1 LKHERRPQTVA
12 RTRGGASANLAQ
24 AAPMFAALGDAT
36 RLRLVARLCD
46 AGPQSTM
53 RLARGAQVSRQAIS
67 KHLAVLEAAG
77 LARGSRMGREHIWEL
92 QRRRLA
98 EVQSFLNQISR
109 EWDAAIDRL
118 RMFVEN
124 EPR

>member
-1 LKHERRPQTVA
+1 LKHERRPRTVA
-12 RTRGGASANLAQ
+12 RTRAGASANLAQ
-24 AAPMFAALGDAT
+24 AAPMFAALGDTT

-53 RLARGAQVSRQAIS
+53 RLAKGAQVSRQAIS

-92 QRRRLA
+92 ERRRFAL
-98 EVQSFLNQISR
+98 VQSWLNQISR

-124 EPR
+124 E

>member
-1 LKHERRPQTVA
+1 LKHERRPRSVA
-12 RTRGGASANLAQ
+12 RARGGASANLAQ

-92 QRRRLA
+92 EGRRLA
-98 EVQSFLNQISR
+98 LVQSCLNQISR

-124 EPR
+124 EP

>member
-1 LKHERRPQTVA
+1 
-12 RTRGGASANLAQ
+12 
-24 AAPMFAALGDAT
+24 MFAALGDAT

-77 LARGSRMGREHIWEL
+77 LARGARMGREHIWEL
-92 QRRRLA
+92 ERRRLA
-98 EVQSFLNQISR
+98 QVQSWLNQISR
-109 EWDAAIDRL
+109 EWDTAIDRL
-118 RMFVEN
+118 RIFVEN
-124 EPR
+124 APK

>member
-1 LKHERRPQTVA
+1 
-12 RTRGGASANLAQ
+12 
-24 AAPMFAALGDAT
+24 MFAALGDAT

-46 AGPQSTM
+46 AGPQSIM

-92 QRRRLA
+92 EGRRLA
-98 EVQSFLNQISR
+98 LVQSCLNQISR

-124 EPR
+124 EP